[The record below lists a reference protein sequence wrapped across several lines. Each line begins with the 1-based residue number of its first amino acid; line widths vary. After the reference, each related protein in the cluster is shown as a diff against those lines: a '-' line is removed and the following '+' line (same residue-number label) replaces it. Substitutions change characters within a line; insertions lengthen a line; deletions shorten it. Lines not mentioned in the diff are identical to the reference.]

1 MSHAAA
7 HGHGH
12 HAQEE
17 RKDAQFGKASIGKIA
32 MWIFLVTDAMSFSG
46 FLLAYAVL
54 RSTMDWPEPA
64 KYLGINLSGF
74 ATFILVCSSVSMV
87 LAIDSCKHKD
97 RKQMLNWLL
106 ATIAGGVIFLGI
118 QVYEYQHLVHAGMTL
133 SSFAHGNNLFASTF
147 YIVTGFHGLHVLT
160 GVLYLITEYRFAL
173 RGDYDSGD
181 YNRLEILG
189 LFWHF
194 VDLVWILVF
203 TFIYLL

>member
-1 MSHAAA
+1 MSHAAS
-7 HGHGH
+7 HGA

-17 RKDAQFGKASIGKIA
+17 RNDPQFGKASIGKLA

-54 RSTMDWPEPA
+54 RATQNWPNPA
-64 KYLGINLSGF
+64 DHLGINLSGF
-74 ATFILVCSSVSMV
+74 ATFVLVCSSLSMV
-87 LAIDSCKHKD
+87 LAIDACKHKN
-97 RKQMLNWLL
+97 RKGMLNWLA

-118 QVYEYQHLVHAGMTL
+118 QVYEYNHLIHQGMTL
-133 SSFAHGNNLFASTF
+133 ASFAHGNSLFSSTF

-160 GVLYLITEYRFAL
+160 GVIYLICEYFMAK
-173 RGDYDSGD
+173 RGDYDNGD